1 MNNFV
6 QQLNTDQC
14 RLYLPTFKSLTPFN
28 TAVPEKKETLFIDL
42 PADFNNIWS
51 TPLKKESDL
60 LQPLTELV
68 TYLSQLIR
76 EGQQQVAVQ
85 QKEEA
90 FDLVTEMDQGIEYL
104 LRFWIKKHF
113 PDHKIIGEEFGQD
126 SLSPNDYCWYID
138 PIDGTSNYAKGRS
151 HYCVNIGCVYQG
163 KPFISLVAIP
173 AENKILAANSVALQ
187 SDLSFKSAICSEFY
201 SARLQD
207 QAFFDQINDRL
218 NKTIFRT
225 MALGYSLSKMYE
237 GHCDVFYKS
246 NVKLWDI
253 MAPAAL
259 LYFHQQDY
267 WDIEIMTYEG
277 DIFSPFSNEAR
288 YLHYLN
294 ERHQDNQRVGLFTV
308 TKSSDPS
315 SKQIIRECIYG

>member
-1 MNNFV
+1 MTLKEDLDILE
-6 QQLNTDQC
+6 QLDS
-14 RLYLPTFKSLTPFN
+14 FS
-28 TAVPEKKETLFIDL
+28 PEDI
-42 PADFNNIWS
+42 
-51 TPLKKESDL
+51 
-60 LQPLTELV
+60 
-68 TYLSQLIR
+68 
-76 EGQQQVAVQ
+76 
-85 QKEEA
+85 
-90 FDLVTEMDQGIEYL
+90 FDMI
-104 LRFWIKKHF
+104 
-113 PDHKIIGEEFGQD
+113 IIGSGPAGM
-126 SLSPNDYCWYID
+126 SAALCAGRAKLKVLMID